1 MQRLFL
7 PVGQG
12 AFYCEKFSEED
23 FCGKVNVVYD
33 CGTISGLSVL
43 KSVIERTFEH
53 GEVIDALFL
62 SHLHEDHING
72 LPILAKRCNVKRVYL
87 PMVDTTDLALMH
99 LAYTLRRHPKPL
111 PYENIEEEYTVSE
124 RFVLDALQN
133 PVEAIRRYADA
144 YVVALPVD
152 RADDLLGDVHGVAND
167 IFGERVGIGTSGR
180 WIYMPFNI
188 RNAEESDKVR
198 RRFVGQF
205 GKEPSS
211 QNVAEVIADIGGN
224 RVGKKDLSEIRDMY
238 KGIRDGLNANSMT
251 LYSGSDNSS
260 LTQSIDLDSSI
271 NDFFCLK
278 HGVSHSTAAGCL
290 YTGDYIASE
299 ERCYWKQL
307 KMAYGRHW
315 GNIGCVQIPHHG
327 SNGNFNDEFLTMSA
341 YNVISAGFGNMYRH
355 PSNSVLAKY
364 RARHKFPFVVT
375 QSQASGFGTVI
386 TT

>member
-33 CGTISGLSVL
+33 CGSLSGLSLL
-43 KSVIERTFEH
+43 KAEIERVFDHE
-53 GEVIDALFL
+53 EIIDALFL

-72 LPILAKRCNVKRVYL
+72 LPFLMKRCQVKRVYL
-87 PMVDTTDLALMH
+87 PMVDTTDLALMR
-99 LAYTLRRHPKPL
+99 LAYVIRRHQKPL
-111 PYENIEEEYTVSE
+111 PYENEGEYIVSE

-133 PVEAIRRYADA
+133 PVEAIRQYADA
-144 YVVALPVD
+144 DVVALPIGMNN
-152 RADDLLGDVHGVAND
+152 DLLRGVYGVAD
-167 IFGERVGIGTSGR
+167 EIFRDKIGDDASQR
-180 WIYMPFNI
+180 WIYMPFSI
-188 RNAEESDKVR
+188 RNDEEADKIG
-198 RRFVGQF
+198 RRFTKLF
-205 GKEPSS
+205 DKNPSP
-211 QNVAEVIADIGGN
+211 QNVAEVIADIGRN
-224 RVGKKDLSEIRDMY
+224 RIGKGALSEIRDMY

-260 LTQSIDLDSSI
+260 LTQSIDSSI
-271 NDFFCLK
+271 NDFSCLK

-307 KMAYGRHW
+307 KMAYGRYW

-386 TT
+386 TA

>member
-1 MQRLFL
+1 MR
-7 PVGQG
+7 
-12 AFYCEKFSEED
+12 
-23 FCGKVNVVYD
+23 
-33 CGTISGLSVL
+33 
-43 KSVIERTFEH
+43 
-53 GEVIDALFL
+53 
-62 SHLHEDHING
+62 
-72 LPILAKRCNVKRVYL
+72 
-87 PMVDTTDLALMH
+87 
-99 LAYTLRRHPKPL
+99 LAYIIRRHQKPL
-111 PYENIEEEYTVSE
+111 PYENEGEYIVSE

-133 PVEAIRRYADA
+133 PVEAIRQHADA
-144 YVVALPVD
+144 DVVALPID
-152 RADDLLGDVHGVAND
+152 RNNDLLRGVYGVAD
-167 IFGERVGIGTSGR
+167 EIFGERIGNGVSQR

-188 RNAEESDKVR
+188 RNDEEANKVR
-198 RRFVGQF
+198 MRYTKFS
-205 GKEPSS
+205 GKEPSP
-211 QNVAEVIADIGGN
+211 QNVAELIADIAGN

-299 ERCYWKQL
+299 ERCYNQL

>member
-12 AFYCEKFSEED
+12 AFYCEKFSEKD

-33 CGTISGLSVL
+33 CGSLSGLSLL
-43 KSVIERTFEH
+43 KAEIERVFDH
-53 GEVIDALFL
+53 GEIIDALFL

-72 LPILAKRCNVKRVYL
+72 LPFLMKRCQVKRVYL
-87 PMVDTTDLALMH
+87 PMVDTTDLALMR
-99 LAYTLRRHPKPL
+99 LAYVIRRHQKPL
-111 PYENIEEEYTVSE
+111 SYENEGEYIVSE
-124 RFVLDALQN
+124 HFVLDALQN
-133 PVEAIRRYADA
+133 PVEAIRQYADA
-144 YVVALPVD
+144 DVVALPIGMNN
-152 RADDLLGDVHGVAND
+152 DLLRGVYGVAD
-167 IFGERVGIGTSGR
+167 EIFRDKIGDDASQR

-188 RNAEESDKVR
+188 RNDEEADKIR
-198 RRFVGQF
+198 RRFTKLF
-205 GKEPSS
+205 DKNPSP
-211 QNVAEVIADIGGN
+211 QNVAEVIADVGRN
-224 RVGKKDLSEIRDMY
+224 RVGKGALSEIRDMY
-238 KGIRDGLNANSMT
+238 KGIRDGLNANSMA

-260 LTQSIDLDSSI
+260 LTQSIDSSI
-271 NDFFCLK
+271 NDFPCLK

-307 KMAYGRHW
+307 KMAYGRYW

-364 RARHKFPFVVT
+364 RAGHKFPFVVT

-386 TT
+386 TA

>member
-33 CGTISGLSVL
+33 CGSLSGLSLL
-43 KSVIERTFEH
+43 KAEIERVFDH
-53 GEVIDALFL
+53 GEIIDALFL

-72 LPILAKRCNVKRVYL
+72 LPFLMKRCQVKRVYL
-87 PMVDTTDLALMH
+87 PMVDTTDLALMR
-99 LAYTLRRHPKPL
+99 LAYVIRRHQKPL
-111 PYENIEEEYTVSE
+111 PYENEGEYIVSE

-133 PVEAIRRYADA
+133 PVEAIRQHADA
-144 YVVALPVD
+144 DVVALPID
-152 RADDLLGDVHGVAND
+152 RNNDLLRGVYGVAD
-167 IFGERVGIGTSGR
+167 EIFGERIGNGVSQR

-188 RNAEESDKVR
+188 RNDEEANKVR
-198 RRFVGQF
+198 MRYTKFS
-205 GKEPSS
+205 GKEPSP
-211 QNVAEVIADIGGN
+211 QNVAELIADIAGN

-290 YTGDYIASE
+290 YTGDYIASK

-341 YNVISAGFGNMYRH
+341 YNVISAGFGNMYHH

-364 RARHKFPFVVT
+364 RAGHKFPFVVT

-386 TT
+386 TA

>member
-33 CGTISGLSVL
+33 CGSLSGLSLL
-43 KSVIERTFEH
+43 KAEIERVFDH
-53 GEVIDALFL
+53 GEIIDALFL

-72 LPILAKRCNVKRVYL
+72 LPFLMKRCQVKRVYL
-87 PMVDTTDLALMH
+87 PMVDATDLALMR
-99 LAYTLRRHPKPL
+99 LAYIIRRHQKPL
-111 PYENIEEEYTVSE
+111 PYENEGEYIVSE

-133 PVEAIRRYADA
+133 PVEAIRQHADA
-144 YVVALPVD
+144 DVVALPID
-152 RADDLLGDVHGVAND
+152 RNNDLLRGVYGVAD
-167 IFGERVGIGTSGR
+167 EIFGERIGNGVSQR

-188 RNAEESDKVR
+188 RNDEEANKVR
-198 RRFVGQF
+198 MRYTTFS
-205 GKEPSS
+205 GKEPSP
-211 QNVAEVIADIGGN
+211 QNVAELIADIAGN

>member
-33 CGTISGLSVL
+33 CGSLSGLSLL
-43 KSVIERTFEH
+43 KTAIERVFDD
-53 GEVIDALFL
+53 GEIIDAVFL

-72 LPILAKRCNVKRVYL
+72 LPFLMKRCQVKRVYL
-87 PMVDTTDLALMH
+87 PMMDTTDLALMH
-99 LAYTLRRHPKPL
+99 LAYVIRRHQKPL
-111 PYENIEEEYTVSE
+111 PYENEDDYIVAE
-124 RFVLDALQN
+124 RFVSDALQN
-133 PVEAIRRYADA
+133 PVETIRQYADVH
-144 YVVALPVD
+144 VVALPIV
-152 RADDLLGDVHGVAND
+152 RNNDLSRDVQDVANE
-167 IFGERVGIGTSGR
+167 IFGGKICNEASQR
-180 WIYMPFNI
+180 WIYIPFNI
-188 RNAEESDKVR
+188 RNDEEADKVR
-198 RRFVGQF
+198 WRFVRLF
-205 GKEPSS
+205 GKDPSP

-224 RVGKKDLSEIRDMY
+224 RLVKGTLLKIRDMY

-251 LYSGSDNSS
+251 LYSGSENPG
-260 LTQSIDLDSSI
+260 LTQSIDLRI
-271 NDFFCLK
+271 NEFSRLK
-278 HGVSHSTAAGCL
+278 HGVSHSRAAGCL

-307 KMAYGRHW
+307 KIAYCRHW

-341 YNVISAGFGNMYRH
+341 YNVISAGFGNIYRH
-355 PSNSVLAKY
+355 PSNAVLAKY

-386 TT
+386 TTWQ